1 MNNLD
6 LSLYL
11 VTNNS
16 EDEEKFL
23 NIIEE
28 SLKGGVSV
36 VQLREKKAETLDF
49 YNLAL
54 KVKEITQKY
63 NVPLIINDRIDI
75 ALAIDADGVH
85 VGQSDMP
92 AKTARSMIG
101 EDKILGVSAANIKE
115 AKKAQRDSADYIG
128 VGAVYPTNTKDD
140 ATSVPKKELKE
151 IVKSV
156 DIPVVAIGGITQ
168 ENAHELNDCGID
180 GLSVV
185 KAALMKERSSGA
197 DYQGA
202 LFTDEELGIVAK
214 EVEAKWNKLLEK
226 EKANRTVFAQR
237 AMHPEDV
244 APEWEKTKKAL
255 GDSKDVERFFTET
268 SKRLNIGL
276 EPQEEGS
283 YILNITTLPVEL
295 RKQIAPIV
303 KTTKSGLLKI
313 SFEYPPK
320 QGYTFLQRSNPVV
333 TNFASYL
340 LEGALSPN
348 TKSPAARCGAYL
360 SDKVSGEII
369 TIYLLRIRYQIK
381 TTGSRKILM
390 AEESVVLGI
399 QGRSNPKVIADDDVE
414 KLLNGKPTGNLSS
427 EKISEEVKNSI
438 EYYSSNKNVFD
449 EIAKV
454 RAEQLAQDHTSVRK
468 ATNIDQKSVKV
479 EACLPCDLIGVYV
492 LLPDEEL

>member
-168 ENAHELNDCGID
+168 ENAHELNDCRID

-185 KAALMKERSSGA
+185 SAIM
-197 DYQGA
+197 
-202 LFTDEELGIVAK
+202 
-214 EVEAKWNKLLEK
+214 EAKNPKI
-226 EKANRTVFAQR
+226 A
-237 AMHPEDV
+237 
-244 APEWEKTKKAL
+244 
-255 GDSKDVERFFTET
+255 SK
-268 SKRLNIGL
+268 N
-276 EPQEEGS
+276 
-283 YILNITTLPVEL
+283 
-295 RKQIAPIV
+295 
-303 KTTKSGLLKI
+303 LLKE
-313 SFEYPPK
+313 FK
-320 QGYTFLQRSNPVV
+320 
-333 TNFASYL
+333 A
-340 LEGALSPN
+340 
-348 TKSPAARCGAYL
+348 
-360 SDKVSGEII
+360 
-369 TIYLLRIRYQIK
+369 
-381 TTGSRKILM
+381 
-390 AEESVVLGI
+390 
-399 QGRSNPKVIADDDVE
+399 
-414 KLLNGKPTGNLSS
+414 
-427 EKISEEVKNSI
+427 KNS
-438 EYYSSNKNVFD
+438 
-449 EIAKV
+449 
-454 RAEQLAQDHTSVRK
+454 
-468 ATNIDQKSVKV
+468 
-479 EACLPCDLIGVYV
+479 
-492 LLPDEEL
+492 

>member
-23 NIIEE
+23 KIIEE

-168 ENAHELNDCGID
+168 ENAHELMI
-180 GLSVV
+180 
-185 KAALMKERSSGA
+185 AELM
-197 DYQGA
+197 D
-202 LFTDEELGIVAK
+202 
-214 EVEAKWNKLLEK
+214 
-226 EKANRTVFAQR
+226 
-237 AMHPEDV
+237 
-244 APEWEKTKKAL
+244 
-255 GDSKDVERFFTET
+255 
-268 SKRLNIGL
+268 
-276 EPQEEGS
+276 
-283 YILNITTLPVEL
+283 
-295 RKQIAPIV
+295 
-303 KTTKSGLLKI
+303 
-313 SFEYPPK
+313 
-320 QGYTFLQRSNPVV
+320 
-333 TNFASYL
+333 YL
-340 LEGALSPN
+340 LLVQSW
-348 TKSPAARCGAYL
+348 KL
-360 SDKVSGEII
+360 
-369 TIYLLRIRYQIK
+369 K
-381 TTGSRKILM
+381 T
-390 AEESVVLGI
+390 
-399 QGRSNPKVIADDDVE
+399 
-414 KLLNGKPTGNLSS
+414 
-427 EKISEEVKNSI
+427 
-438 EYYSSNKNVFD
+438 
-449 EIAKV
+449 
-454 RAEQLAQDHTSVRK
+454 
-468 ATNIDQKSVKV
+468 QK
-479 EACLPCDLIGVYV
+479 
-492 LLPDEEL
+492 

>member
-168 ENAHELNDCGID
+168 
-180 GLSVV
+180 
-185 KAALMKERSSGA
+185 
-197 DYQGA
+197 
-202 LFTDEELGIVAK
+202 
-214 EVEAKWNKLLEK
+214 
-226 EKANRTVFAQR
+226 
-237 AMHPEDV
+237 
-244 APEWEKTKKAL
+244 
-255 GDSKDVERFFTET
+255 
-268 SKRLNIGL
+268 
-276 EPQEEGS
+276 
-283 YILNITTLPVEL
+283 
-295 RKQIAPIV
+295 
-303 KTTKSGLLKI
+303 
-313 SFEYPPK
+313 
-320 QGYTFLQRSNPVV
+320 
-333 TNFASYL
+333 
-340 LEGALSPN
+340 
-348 TKSPAARCGAYL
+348 
-360 SDKVSGEII
+360 
-369 TIYLLRIRYQIK
+369 
-381 TTGSRKILM
+381 
-390 AEESVVLGI
+390 
-399 QGRSNPKVIADDDVE
+399 
-414 KLLNGKPTGNLSS
+414 
-427 EKISEEVKNSI
+427 
-438 EYYSSNKNVFD
+438 
-449 EIAKV
+449 
-454 RAEQLAQDHTSVRK
+454 
-468 ATNIDQKSVKV
+468 
-479 EACLPCDLIGVYV
+479 
-492 LLPDEEL
+492 